1 MVWWVEPT
9 FPHDSPLFVLMDVGA
24 VVGIGGVWGLAFLYH
39 LGKRPLLPMNETY
52 MLPEG
57 HHHEHH

>member
-1 MVWWVEPT
+1 VWWVEPT
-9 FPHDSPLFVLMDVGA
+9 KMHHDALFVLMDVGA

-39 LGKRPLLPMNETY
+39 LKRRTLIPTNELY